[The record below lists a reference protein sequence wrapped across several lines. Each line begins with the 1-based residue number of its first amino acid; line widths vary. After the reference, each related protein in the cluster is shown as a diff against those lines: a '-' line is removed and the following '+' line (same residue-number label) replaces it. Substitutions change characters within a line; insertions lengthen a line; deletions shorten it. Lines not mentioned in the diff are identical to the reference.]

1 MKRLLLLLLTGS
13 FLTGILFAQKPT
25 DKRLEG
31 LDTYVNQVLKD
42 WHAVGVGI
50 AVVEKDKVVYAG
62 GFGFKDY
69 ENKQPVTA
77 NTLFA
82 IGSCTKA
89 FTSSILG
96 KLQADGKLDFDKTVT
111 TYLPEVKFYNDYLTD
126 HVTVRDLTCHRTGLP
141 RHDLSWYLNPDSRSE
156 FVKRIQYM
164 EPSAELRETW
174 QYNNWMFLLQGVIAE
189 ELTGKSWEA
198 NVQETIFEP
207 LGMKTSNFAPWN
219 AQSTDLA
226 KGYYADKNDEIKGQD
241 YYKIQG
247 MGPAGSIYSSPA
259 EMANWVMT
267 WINGGKFGEQEILP
281 AAYVKEAMSSQMV
294 INSALPSQ
302 ENPDVFMAN
311 YGMGWFLQSYRGHY
325 LVQHGGNIDG
335 FSAMT
340 AFFPSDSIGIIVLAN
355 QNGSPVPSI
364 IRNYISDKMLGLKF
378 RDWNKQIKEAREKAA
393 EAAKS
398 TESEDID
405 RQANTTP
412 SHALEAYAGTFQH
425 PGYGPVEIIFRN
437 DSLFMNLSEQ
447 EVWLEHYHYDVFR
460 PSAPGTPF
468 EDLVKQFRLQFLTN
482 LKGEISSINFVG
494 IESSV
499 EEIIFK
505 RQDKEVAMEKKE
517 LEKYVGEY
525 NLTGLI
531 TKVYLRNDN
540 MLMLHVPG
548 QPDYE
553 TVSIGNHEF
562 KMKVAEGY
570 SVRFEMGDD
579 GKASAVYFIQPNG
592 TFKAERK

>member
-1 MKRLLLLLLTGS
+1 MKRLLLLLSS
-13 FLTGILFAQKPT
+13 FIFTTAVVAQKPT

-42 WHAVGVGI
+42 WHATGVGI
-50 AVVEKDKVVYAG
+50 AVVEKDKVVYSG
-62 GFGFKDY
+62 GFGFKDF

-96 KLQADGKLDFDKTVT
+96 KLQADGQLDFDEKVT
-111 TYLPEVKFYNDYLTD
+111 TYLPTLKFYNDHLTN

-156 FVKRIQYM
+156 FIKRIQYM

-198 NVQETIFEP
+198 NVQEKIFAP
-207 LGMKTSNFAPWN
+207 LGMKTSNFTPWN
-219 AQSTDLA
+219 GQSNDLA
-226 KGYYADKNDEIKGQD
+226 KGYYTDKNGKIKGQE
-241 YYKIQG
+241 YYKIEG

-267 WINGGKFGEQEILP
+267 WVNGGNFDGEEILP
-281 AAYVKEAMSSQMV
+281 AAYVREAMSSQMV
-294 INSALPSQ
+294 INSALPSK
-302 ENPDVFMAN
+302 ENPDVHLAN

-340 AFFPSDSIGIIVLAN
+340 AFFPSDSIGIVVLAN
-355 QNGSPVPSI
+355 QDGSPVPSI
-364 IRNYISDKMLGLKF
+364 LRNYISDKMLGLTF
-378 RDWNKQIKEAREKAA
+378 RDWNKQIKEASDKAK
-393 EAAKS
+393 EAAKTS
-398 TESEDID
+398 DTSEDMS
-405 RQANTTP
+405 RQANTAP
-412 SHALEAYAGTFQH
+412 SHALAVYAGNFEH
-425 PGYGPVEIIFRN
+425 PGYGTLEVVFRN
-437 DSLFMNLSEQ
+437 DSLFMPIDDEV
-447 EVWLEHYHYDVFR
+447 VWLEHYHYDVFR

-468 EDLVKQFRLQFLTN
+468 EDMVKTFRLQFLTN
-482 LKGEISSINFVG
+482 LKGEIESFNFVG

-505 RQDKEVAMEKKE
+505 RQVAEVKMAQNE
-517 LEKYVGEY
+517 LQQYVGEY
-525 NLTGLI
+525 NLSGLT
-531 TKVYLRNDN
+531 TKVYLRDDN

-553 TVSIGNHEF
+553 TISIGNHEF
-562 KMKVAEGY
+562 KLKIAEGY
-570 SVRFEMGDD
+570 SIRFEMDGD
-579 GKASAVYFIQPNG
+579 GKASAVFFIQPNG
-592 TFKAERK
+592 TFKAERQ